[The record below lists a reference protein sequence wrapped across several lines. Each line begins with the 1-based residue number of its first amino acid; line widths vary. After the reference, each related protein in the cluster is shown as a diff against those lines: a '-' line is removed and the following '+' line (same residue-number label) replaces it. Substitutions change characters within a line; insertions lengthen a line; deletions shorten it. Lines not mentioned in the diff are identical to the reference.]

1 LIYFRLINSLTLEIF
16 NMKKL
21 MFACLILLSLLFQ
34 GCRKEDKMD
43 AFISSLMGKMTV
55 EEKIGQL
62 NLTIAGGFTTG
73 SAVNENVE
81 KKLRNGQIGAV
92 LNSFSVES
100 MKAMQEIAVKESPNK
115 IPILYGMDVIHGF
128 RTIFPIPLAA
138 SCSWDPDLLENS
150 ARIAASEA
158 TANGICWTYSPM
170 VDIARDARWGRIA
183 EGSGEDPFL
192 GSVIAKALVKGYQG
206 DDLAASNT
214 MMACVKHFALY
225 GGAEAGRDYNTVDIS
240 RVAMYNDWLPPYK
253 AAIDAGAGSV
263 MSSFNVVDAV
273 PATGNRWLLTTLLR
287 DQWGFKGFVV
297 SDYTSVNEMINHGM
311 GDLQQV
317 SALALHAG
325 LDMDMVGEGFLTTL
339 KKSLDEGE
347 ITIAEI
353 DQACRRVLEAK
364 YKLGLF
370 DDPFRYLDAERSKAS
385 LQTPE
390 NLKASRE
397 LAERSAVLLK
407 NEKQIL
413 PLKRSGTIAVVGPLA
428 NSKGDMLGTWAM
440 GGDASSI
447 STVVEGIRKA
457 GGESVKVIYAQ
468 GSEYTDDPSMLNL
481 FNPLAASGGKSASE
495 LKKPADVLVREAVN
509 AANRSDIVVA
519 VLGEPAAWS
528 GEASS
533 RSDINLPAV
542 QKNLLKALLST
553 GKPVVLVLVNGRPL
567 TLAWEDANVPAILE
581 AWNGGSE
588 AGNAIAGVLFGDYNP
603 SGKLTTTFPRSVGQI
618 PLYYNHRNTGRPMQ
632 PENKFSTKYLDIS
645 NDPVYP
651 FGYGL
656 SYTSF
661 SYGDVAADK
670 TVLKGEDSLT
680 VKVPVTNTGKLAG
693 EEVVQLYIQDP
704 VASIS
709 RPVKE
714 LKNFAKI
721 MLQPGETKEVTF
733 RVKTNDLKFYNS
745 DLAYDWEGGDFIIYA
760 GTNSRDVKSVKVNW
774 NK

>member
-1 LIYFRLINSLTLEIF
+1 
-16 NMKKL
+16 MKKL
-21 MFACLILLSLLFQ
+21 LFASLILLSLSLKS
-34 GCRKEDKMD
+34 CREEDKMD
-43 AFISSLMGKMTV
+43 AFISELMSRMAT

-62 NLTIAGGFTTG
+62 NLTIAGGFVTG
-73 SAVNENVE
+73 AAVNENVQQ
-81 KKLRNGQIGAV
+81 KLRSGQIGAV

-100 MKAMQEIAVKESPNK
+100 MKAMQEIAVKESPHK
-115 IPILYGMDVIHGF
+115 IPLLYGMDVIHGF

-138 SCSWDPDLLENS
+138 SCSWDPDLIEKS

-183 EGSGEDPFL
+183 ESSGEDPYL
-192 GSVIAKALVKGYQG
+192 GSMIAKAMVKGYQG
-206 DDLAASNT
+206 DDLAANNT

-225 GGAEAGRDYNTVDIS
+225 GAAEAGRDYNTVDVSRIS
-240 RVAMYNDWLPPYK
+240 MYNDWLPPYK
-253 AAIDAGAGSV
+253 AAIDEGAGSV

-273 PATGNRWLLTTLLR
+273 PATGNRWLLTNLLR
-287 DQWGFKGFVV
+287 DQWGFRGFTV

-317 SALALHAG
+317 SALALQAG

-339 KKSLDEGE
+339 KKSLDEGKV
-347 ITIAEI
+347 TIDEI
-353 DQACRRVLEAK
+353 DRACRRVLEAK

-370 DDPFRYLDAERSKAS
+370 DDPFRYLDAERAKTS
-385 LQTPE
+385 LMTTE
-390 NLKASRE
+390 NIRESRE
-397 LAERSAVLLK
+397 LAKRSVVLLK

-413 PLKRSGTIAVVGPLA
+413 PLKRTGTIAVVGPLA
-428 NSKGDMLGTWAM
+428 HSKGDMLGTWAM
-440 GGDASSI
+440 GGDANSI
-447 STVVEGIRKA
+447 STVFEGISKA
-457 GGESVKVIYAQ
+457 GGESVKVVYAK
-468 GSEYTDDPSMLNL
+468 GSEYTDDPSMLDL
-481 FNPLAASGGKSASE
+481 FNPLAASGGNEAVE
-495 LKKPADVLVREAVN
+495 LKKPADELLREAVN
-509 AANRSDIVVA
+509 SAGRSDVVVA

-528 GEASS
+528 GEAAS

-567 TLAWEDANVPAILE
+567 TLTWEDANVPAILE

-588 AGNAIAGVLFGDYNP
+588 AGNAIAEVLFGDYNP
-603 SGKLTTTFPRSVGQI
+603 SGKLTATFPRSVGQI
-618 PLYYNHRNTGRPMQ
+618 PLYYNHKNTGRPMQ
-632 PENKFSTKYLDIS
+632 PGNKFSTKYLDIS
-645 NDPVYP
+645 NDPLYP

-656 SYTSF
+656 SYSSF
-661 SYGDVAADK
+661 SYGDIVADK
-670 TVLKGEDSLT
+670 TVLNREDSLT
-680 VKVPVTNTGKLAG
+680 VKVPVTNTGKYAG
-693 EEVVQLYIQDP
+693 EEVVQLYIQDL

-721 MLQPGETKEVTF
+721 MLQPGETKEVAF
-733 RVKTNDLKFYNS
+733 RVKTEDLKFYNT
-745 DLAYDWEGGDFIIYA
+745 DLVYDWEGGEFIVFA
-760 GTNSRDVKSVKVNW
+760 GTNSRDVNSVKVNW